1 MIKEAQGTAASG
13 RMASNSA
20 KLLFFSAV
28 YQNASYYILCKKL
41 PIFEDLN
48 TEVINSYW
56 MSASLEDILKIY
68 QCPDCSGESEI

>member
-28 YQNASYYILCKKL
+28 YQNAGYYILCKKL

-48 TEVINSYW
+48 AEVINSY
-56 MSASLEDILKIY
+56 
-68 QCPDCSGESEI
+68 